1 MSLHIAD
8 IASYQGPLTIP
19 QLRAAG
25 FGGINVKAS
34 HGLGQKSVH
43 PDAAS
48 YVRAAREGEMQLSSF
63 HWLTGDASG
72 VAQADYAYRCMA
84 VLGLNVPGVPHVV
97 DVEADGL
104 TAGIYQDYIARMRQL
119 LGRPVLTY
127 SGDWW
132 ADAHPWLKISD
143 DSPWLWSAPNVGY
156 VPTYP
161 GDRSPMWDAG
171 YGGWRG
177 LAVMQYRVAKV
188 AGVDV
193 SQSAVRNTDL
203 WKMMGGMP
211 VSAWTAVPCL
221 VQGRSEFNQVSPN
234 RDKGADGT
242 IGDTNHSS
250 SSDHTP
256 DEDSDILR
264 SKDADS
270 TNEVH
275 ALDID
280 SSGPWPDGKRGD
292 IEGSWFDK
300 KIKAIVERNKRLW
313 FSADDKCPLQNVIW
327 NGRIASLSWDWA
339 WRDYTGSDPHTNH
352 AHFSARYDT
361 SCENDTRSWGVATE
375 EDDVTEAEFKS
386 WMTEWAK
393 SSDGKAALA
402 VAVLSYDPGKD
413 ANGNVKPGG
422 VENIGST
429 AAENPTVGPNYA
441 LRQATVAAQVGY
453 QIRDRVDAVNAA
465 VAGVLAAVQAGA
477 TIDVPALGAAIAANL
492 PPIEGGDGP
501 SLAEIQ
507 SATANALREVFAD
520 AGTPDSP
527 TA

>member
-1 MSLHIAD
+1 MTLHIAD
-8 IASYQGPLTIP
+8 IASYQGSLTIP

-25 FGGINVKAS
+25 FGGINVKVS

-43 PDAAS
+43 PEAAS
-48 YVRAAREGEMQLSSF
+48 YVRAARDSGMQLSSF

-84 VLGLNVPGVPHVV
+84 TLGLNVPGVPHVV

-132 ADAHPWLKISD
+132 AASRPWLKISD
-143 DSPWLWSAPNVGY
+143 DSPWLWSAPAAGY

-177 LAVMQYRVAKV
+177 LAVMQYRVAKI
-188 AGVDV
+188 AGIDV

-203 WKMMGGMP
+203 WQMMGGVP
-211 VSAWTAVPCL
+211 VSAWIAVPCL

-256 DEDSDILR
+256 DEDSDVLR
-264 SKDADS
+264 GKDSDS

-275 ALDID
+275 ALDVD
-280 SSGPWPDGKRGD
+280 STGPWPDGKRGD

-375 EDDVTEAEFKS
+375 EDEVTEDDIKAIANAV
-386 WMTEWAK
+386 WAK
-393 SSDGKAALA
+393 TLE
-402 VAVLSYDPGKD
+402 DPTE
-413 ANGNVKPGG
+413 PG
-422 VENIGST
+422 
-429 AAENPTVGPNYA
+429 
-441 LRQATVAAQVGY
+441 RMVAAGTYLRYIEAKRDQIVGEI
-453 QIRDRVDAVNAA
+453 QKVGNLVKTAQSGINGLGQAGAQTAEKLTAIAGQLDA
-465 VAGVLAAVQAGA
+465 VLAAVQAGA
-477 TIDVPALGAAIAANL
+477 TVDVQALGQAIAANL